1 MRQFLLK
8 MEQSL
13 FDHLSQQAKR
23 WGMSVSA
30 YIRMILVEKMEK
42 DQGEK

>member
-1 MRQFLLK
+1 MKDFLLR
-8 MEQSL
+8 MEQPL
-13 FDHLSQQAKR
+13 FDYLSQQAKR

-30 YIRMILVEKMEK
+30 YIRMILLEKMEK